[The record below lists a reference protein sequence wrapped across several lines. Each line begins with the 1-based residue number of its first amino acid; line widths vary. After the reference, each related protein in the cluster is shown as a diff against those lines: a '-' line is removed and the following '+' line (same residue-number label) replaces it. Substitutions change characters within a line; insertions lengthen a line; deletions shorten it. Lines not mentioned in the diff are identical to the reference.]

1 MLGDCQKGNLF
12 SAGLDLSYIA
22 LLMQKYLEGKIN
34 LYYFESEL
42 NNYEK
47 YYKGFV
53 ENNNFNLKKLKI
65 DDRQYYIDLPEM
77 VYHYECSAKEEA
89 SPIALLAK
97 QASKNNDTVLLTGD
111 GDTILGGSRCHASYF
126 ARSSFYNNFF
136 GKFFVKLSNNFFN
149 DYSLAG
155 VEPDKIDYL
164 YFPSFFSS
172 AEVFTNVI
180 LHKGERLSEWKEKL
194 NLYNFVKN
202 KTERETQAFILD
214 DVFYRFQRYMIRQE
228 RAASRFSTQFRYP
241 YLDDEI
247 VRLSVNMPLHL
258 KQKFRIFQPNERFGL
273 ITEGKSIVRDIA
285 VKSGLEKK

>member
-12 SAGLDLSYIA
+12 SAGLDSSYIA

-126 ARSSFYNNFF
+126 ARSSFYNNFLESF
-136 GKFFVKLSNNFFN
+136 
-149 DYSLAG
+149 SLNYQIIFLTII
-155 VEPDKIDYL
+155 V
-164 YFPSFFSS
+164 S
-172 AEVFTNVI
+172 
-180 LHKGERLSEWKEKL
+180 
-194 NLYNFVKN
+194 
-202 KTERETQAFILD
+202 QA
-214 DVFYRFQRYMIRQE
+214 
-228 RAASRFSTQFRYP
+228 
-241 YLDDEI
+241 
-247 VRLSVNMPLHL
+247 
-258 KQKFRIFQPNERFGL
+258 
-273 ITEGKSIVRDIA
+273 
-285 VKSGLEKK
+285 